1 MDKIY
6 YIPTNKNILHLTFD
20 DGTNNPTTSII
31 LDILKFY
38 NIKATFFVLMENV
51 LKNTNI
57 LKRIINEEHTV
68 GLHGYGH
75 KSFSKHPKLA
85 IYRHIKKSIDILHD
99 SFGVDVEYF
108 RPPYGTLTKDTET
121 VIKEFNLI
129 PVGWSIFEKDYQA
142 GRVDKKSD
150 SIMRK
155 CSPGQIIVMHDGYRQ
170 LKHQG
175 TTIENL
181 KQILPKLIN
190 QGYSFVSIPELV
202 SSKLTIQHKSFNNIP
217 LLGHRIVNFINQ
229 NILFLYWDV
238 NYIKSNGNTFEIKIM
253 NDNMSVK
260 FPSPNAMEEW
270 PQKIIL
276 PLEYNDSEIFIKN
289 NGIFFKI

>member
-6 YIPTNKNILHLTFD
+6 YIPTNKNILSLTFD
-20 DGTNNPTTSII
+20 DGPNNPTTSII

-51 LKNTNI
+51 IKNPEI
-57 LKRIINEEHTV
+57 LKRVINEKHTV

-75 KSFSKHPKLA
+75 KSFSKHPKLT
-85 IYRHIKKSIDILHD
+85 IYRHIKKSIDMLKE
-99 SFGVDVEYF
+99 SFDVNVEYF

-129 PVGWSIFEKDYQA
+129 PVGWSVFEKDYQS
-142 GRVDKKSD
+142 GRVEKRSD

-202 SSKLTIQHKSFNNIP
+202 SSKLTQQYKPFNNIP
-217 LLGHRIVNFINQ
+217 LIGNRIVNFINQ
-229 NILFLYWDV
+229 NILFLYWEI
-238 NYIKSNGNTFEIKIM
+238 NFITNESYFEIKI
-253 NDNMSVK
+253 NNNISK
-260 FPSPNAMEEW
+260 IKYPNPNAMEEW
-270 PQKIIL
+270 PQKIIV
-276 PLEYNDSEIFIKN
+276 PEYNSEIFIKN
-289 NGIFFKI
+289 NGIFLKI